1 MTPALFS
8 HRKHWAARL
17 GTAPFLPMTRAEM
30 TALGWDACDIILVTG
45 DAYIDHPSFG
55 MALIG
60 RLLEAQGYRVGII
73 SQPDWLS
80 VDAFRGL
87 GQPTLYF
94 GVTAGNMDSMVNR
107 YTSDRKVRS
116 DDAYTPN
123 AAPNKRPD
131 RAVTV
136 YAQRCREAY
145 PGTPVIIGSI
155 EASLRRIAHYDY
167 WSDTVR
173 RSVLPDSKADLLI
186 FGNAERALLEVT
198 HRLSRGENIADI
210 RDVRGTAFMVNRDW
224 KPEANWI
231 EVMSTELDIP
241 GAIDAHV
248 DPYAMTPSTLP
259 SPASGGGVGGEG
271 KAPAK
276 ARPLPADL
284 LAHARELRSQQTD
297 AEQFMWGILRAKR
310 FLDYKFRRQHPVA
323 PYILDF
329 YCDELKLAIEL
340 DGGQH
345 ADQQPYDEARTQA
358 LKAQGIHVLRF
369 WNNDVLSQ
377 TEPVLEGIY
386 QAILALEA
394 PSPLAPPPASPL
406 SPTLSRL
413 REREQMP
420 SPDQLMGEGNIQP
433 LRFVPKAERLAARQA
448 ERERTVIR
456 LPDYD
461 QVKNNPSFYAHA
473 SRVFHLESNP
483 GNARAMRQAH
493 GVRDV
498 WLNPPPIPLSTP
510 DMDAVYDMPYAR
522 APHPSYGDAKIPAWE
537 MIRFSINI
545 MRGCF
550 GGCTFCSITEHEGR
564 IIQSRSEDS
573 VIREI
578 EAIRDKTPGF
588 TGIISDLGGPTANMY
603 RMACKSK
610 KIETACRRPSCV
622 FPDVCDNLNT
632 DHTPLIHMYRRAR
645 AVPGVKKILISSG
658 LRYDL
663 AVRSPEY
670 VKELVQHHV
679 GGYLK
684 IAPEHTEPGPLS
696 KMMKPGMGAYD
707 RFKNMFEAAS
717 KAVGKKQYLIPY
729 FIAAH
734 PGTTDEDMM
743 NLALWLKKNDF
754 RLDQVQTFLPTPM
767 ALATTMYH
775 TEKNPLKKV
784 LGGKGES
791 VPVVRQAR
799 TRRLHKAFLRYHDA
813 DNWPLLREALKE
825 MGREDLIGN
834 SKKHLIPLYQ
844 PAGTGRQPEGT
855 RAPRAEGARGKP
867 GQGKPGQPRPGQDR
881 SAQPKPGTG
890 KSAPAKAGSGKP
902 ATGKPTP
909 STRGRPPRKGTPTSS
924 GLKPGEDRMPQVP
937 KHPLSQRRGG
947 GKSR

>member
-1 MTPALFS
+1 MTHPLFS
-8 HRKHWAARL
+8 HRKHWAARF
-17 GTAPFLPMTRAEM
+17 GTAPFLPMSRTEM
-30 TALGWDACDIILVTG
+30 SALGWDACDIILVTG

-55 MALIG
+55 MALVG

-73 SQPDWLS
+73 SQPDWHS
-80 VDAFRGL
+80 AEPFRAL

-107 YTSDRKVRS
+107 YTSDRKIRS

-123 AAPNKRPD
+123 AEPNKRPD

-145 PGTPVIIGSI
+145 PGTPIIIGSI

-167 WSDTVR
+167 WSDSVR

-186 FGNAERALLEVT
+186 FGNAERALLEVS
-198 HRLSRGENIADI
+198 HRLAKGEKIGDI
-210 RDVRGTAFMVNRDW
+210 RDVRGTGFMVAHDW
-224 KPEANWI
+224 LPPSDGATSHSTKPERGQVAGYPQPSPLKGEGANAEPKPISNWL

-248 DPYAMTPSTLP
+248 DPYAMTPDGPTAQTP
-259 SPASGGGVGGEG
+259 EG
-271 KAPAK
+271 TAPV
-276 ARPLPADL
+276 R
-284 LAHARELRSQQTD
+284 
-297 AEQFMWGILRAKR
+297 I
-310 FLDYKFRRQHPVA
+310 
-323 PYILDF
+323 
-329 YCDELKLAIEL
+329 
-340 DGGQH
+340 
-345 ADQQPYDEARTQA
+345 
-358 LKAQGIHVLRF
+358 
-369 WNNDVLSQ
+369 
-377 TEPVLEGIY
+377 
-386 QAILALEA
+386 
-394 PSPLAPPPASPL
+394 
-406 SPTLSRL
+406 
-413 REREQMP
+413 
-420 SPDQLMGEGNIQP
+420 
-433 LRFVPKAERLAARQA
+433 VPKAERLAARQELRA
-448 ERERTVIR
+448 RTVIR

-461 QVKNNPSFYAHA
+461 QVRNNPALYAHA

-483 GNARAMRQAH
+483 GNARALRQAH
-493 GVRDV
+493 GERDV
-498 WLNPPPIPLSTP
+498 WLNPPPIPLTTP
-510 DMDAVYDMPYAR
+510 EMDAVYDLPYAR

-537 MIRFSINI
+537 MIRFSVNI

-573 VIREI
+573 VIKEI

-588 TGIISDLGGPTANMY
+588 TGVISDLGGPTANMY

-610 KIETACRRPSCV
+610 KIESACRRLSCV
-622 FPDVCDNLNT
+622 FPDICDNLGT

-645 AVPGVKKILISSG
+645 QLPGIKKVLISSG

-684 IAPEHTEPGPLS
+684 IAPEHTEAGPLS

-707 RFKNMFEAAS
+707 RFKEMFEAAS

-734 PGTTDEDMM
+734 PGTTDEDML
-743 NLALWLKKNDF
+743 NLALWLKKHDF

-767 ALATTMYH
+767 ALATAMYH

-784 LGGKGES
+784 LGGKAET
-791 VPVVRQAR
+791 VPVVKQGRV
-799 TRRLHKAFLRYHDA
+799 RRLHKAFLRYHDP
-813 DNWPLLREALKE
+813 DNWPQLRDALKE

-834 SKKHLIPLYQ
+834 SKKHLIPSYQ
-844 PAGTGRQPEGT
+844 PAGTGRQPEGART
-855 RAPRAEGARGKP
+855 PRAEGGRSKP
-867 GQGKPGQPRPGQDR
+867 GASRPPASRAGAGKT
-881 SAQPKPGTG
+881 AAT
-890 KSAPAKAGSGKP
+890 KAGSGKSG
-902 ATGKPTP
+902 ADKPTP
-909 STRGRPPRKGTPTSS
+909 AKPASGKPVPASRGRPH
-924 GLKPGEDRMPQVP
+924 QVP